1 MRRVQRFSDIIVDT
15 KSRVQKPR
23 LTWRPGTRQRCR
35 GPSPEQQNV
44 APGAATQYL
53 RVYLKVLERPLSE
66 EASILIYH

>member
-1 MRRVQRFSDIIVDT
+1 MGERILRQERS
-15 KSRVQKPR
+15 S
-23 LTWRPGTRQRCR
+23 TRQRCR

-53 RVYLKVLERPLSE
+53 TIYLEVLERPLSE